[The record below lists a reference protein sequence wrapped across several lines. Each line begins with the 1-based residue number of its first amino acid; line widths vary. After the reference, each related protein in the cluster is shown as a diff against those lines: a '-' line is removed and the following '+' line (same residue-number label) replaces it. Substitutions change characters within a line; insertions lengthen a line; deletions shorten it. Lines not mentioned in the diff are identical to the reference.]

1 MPVPNSRFHELL
13 QDLEPSPT
21 TTNRAKGAH
30 TSIRNHLRTQ
40 AQFRARYVT
49 SFLSGSY
56 ARDTSIRPQTLA
68 DGQERPDVDII
79 VVGAFNQYERPDLV
93 LREVARALEDGGR
106 GYDVERINK
115 RSVRVETARAEMDIV
130 PVYALPSG
138 YMIAD
143 RETGSWTFTDPPEHS
158 AWSTRQNALFG
169 GRFKPL
175 VKMFKWWR
183 RSHPTGSQRPK
194 GFVLEALVAEHAPRN
209 VTHFGEA
216 FAQMLASIFDAHGH
230 LASLNYKPP
239 IADPAVPQNDILAK
253 VTVPQWTEFIDKVRV
268 YADLAR
274 RAQDTADMEEAT
286 RLWQRVFGRRFRAT
300 ANPARGAT
308 VGGFAAAA
316 APSASYSFPDVPAT
330 PPSKPRGFA

>member
-1 MPVPNSRFHELL
+1 MPVPNARF
-13 QDLEPSPT
+13 QDLLHDIEPSPT
-21 TTNRAKGAH
+21 TTTRAKGAH
-30 TSIRNHLRTQ
+30 TSIRDHLRAQ
-40 AQFRARYVT
+40 VQFRARYVT

-79 VVGAFNQYERPDLV
+79 VVGAFHQYERPDLV

-106 GYDVERINK
+106 GYEVARINK
-115 RSVRVETARAEMDIV
+115 RSVRVETPRAEMDIV

-143 RETGSWTFTDPPEHS
+143 RDTGSWTFTDPPVHS
-158 AWSTRQNALFG
+158 AWSTRQNELFA

-183 RSHPTGSQRPK
+183 RSHPTGSRRPK
-194 GFVLEALVAEHAPRN
+194 GFVLEALAAEHAPRN
-209 VTHFGEA
+209 VTHLGEA
-216 FAQMLASIFDAHGH
+216 FAQMLANIFAAHGYR
-230 LASLNYKPP
+230 ASLNYKPS
-239 IADPAVPQNDILAK
+239 ISDPAVPLNDILAK
-253 VTVPQWTEFIDKVRV
+253 VTVPQWKEFVDKVRV

-274 RAQDTADMEEAT
+274 RAQDTTDMVEAT
-286 RLWQRVFGRRFRAT
+286 RLWRRVFGNRFRAT

-308 VGGFAAAA
+308 LGGLAAASV
-316 APSASYSFPDVPAT
+316 PSVAYSFPNVPAT